1 MGMRV
6 KWMEILMIIGTALGG
21 LLTAVLFMITRN
33 DASLW
38 LLVIGLVG
46 GAFLGL
52 YIDKVI
58 SKEDY

>member
-1 MGMRV
+1 MDMRV
-6 KWMEILMIIGTALGG
+6 KWMEILMIIGTAFGG